1 MLSIGDPA
9 PRFERQPVF
18 GLPVQVPS
26 SAPLLLCFVRSLS
39 SPLTRERLAQLQ
51 LRNADFDVLGI
62 RIAVITDS
70 KVELAQDFVPRYH
83 VLAPVVCDPEQ
94 LLFEEWGVGGHN
106 PVLGRIRGLGL
117 ANVRGAFRALKHGV
131 RPIEPRQLRLPAQF
145 LVQDGKILAAHYAQ
159 SVGEGLGLDALLET
173 FNAAQAAKA

>member
-1 MLSIGDPA
+1 MLSPGDPA
-9 PRFERQPVF
+9 PSFERRPVF

-26 SAPLLLCFVRSLS
+26 AVPLLLCFVRSLS

-51 LRNADFDVLGI
+51 ARHGDFDVLGI
-62 RIAVITDS
+62 RVAAITDS

-94 LLFEEWGVGGHN
+94 ALFEQYGVGGHN
-106 PVLGRIRGLGL
+106 PVLGRLRGLGV

-131 RPIEPRQLRLPAQF
+131 GPIERRQLRLPAQF
-145 LVQDGKILAAHYAQ
+145 LIQDGRVLAARYAQ
-159 SVGEGLGLDALLET
+159 SLGEDLALDEMLAA
-173 FNAAQAAKA
+173 FQAAQA

>member
-9 PRFERQPVF
+9 PSFERQPVF
-18 GLPVQVPS
+18 GLPVRVPS
-26 SAPLLLCFVRSLS
+26 TPLLLCFVRSLS

-51 LRNADFDVLGI
+51 LRNGDFDVEGI

-83 VLAPVVCDPEQ
+83 VLAPVICDPEQ
-94 LLFEEWGVGGHN
+94 VLFEAWGVGGHS
-106 PVLGRIRGLGL
+106 PVMGRLRGLGV
-117 ANVRGAFRALKHGV
+117 ANVRGAFRALKHGMG
-131 RPIEPRQLRLPAQF
+131 PIERRQLRLPAQF

-159 SVGEGLGLDALLET
+159 SVGEDLMLDDML
-173 FNAAQAAKA
+173 KAFKASKK